1 MFGPLATLTSPIK
14 KYQTLISLR
23 LLALILCSNC
33 SNLINIK
40 FGVID
45 PTMLNYFL
53 KPGGSLVLAQHPP
66 RMVLAFHSPP

>member
-1 MFGPLATLTSPIK
+1 MFDTNPCLDPIQ
-14 KYQTLISLR
+14 YHNDQLISLR